1 MNYKIIKFIFIIF
14 FIPNAYSK
22 DLANY
27 FKISKELKLIKVY
40 SNGLIITE
48 SKNYLFLN
56 SNGIPNH
63 KTGHFPSRSNPHS
76 ISHTLHKYC

>member
-1 MNYKIIKFIFIIF
+1 MIFIFCFLI
-14 FIPNAYSK
+14 N
-22 DLANY
+22 
-27 FKISKELKLIKVY
+27 KLIKVY

-48 SKNYLFLN
+48 SKNYHFLN

-76 ISHTLHKYC
+76 ISPQSHKLRITKKQVENNYMS

>member
-1 MNYKIIKFIFIIF
+1 MMVNSALLKKIMLNF
-14 FIPNAYSK
+14 
-22 DLANY
+22 LVR
-27 FKISKELKLIKVY
+27 KELKLIKVY

-76 ISHTLHKYC
+76 ISPQSHKLRITKNSWS